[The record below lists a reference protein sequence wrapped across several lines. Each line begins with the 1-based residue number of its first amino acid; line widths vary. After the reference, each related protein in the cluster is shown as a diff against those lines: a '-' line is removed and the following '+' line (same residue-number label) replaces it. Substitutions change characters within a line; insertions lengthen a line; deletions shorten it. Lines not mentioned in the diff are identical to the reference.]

1 MLVNPEELEK
11 SYTENKEN
19 VSEALRKRREAE
31 KYRNFKQLVN
41 AFYGKEESLQE
52 ESIKLE
58 DTANIKIEPK
68 IIYNSFYKTL
78 KVEFKIGD
86 KQLYKLKDLPEF
98 YERMLK
104 KEEYRY
110 GAKLSFVHDEQNF
123 SEESIPLLKFILKY
137 SEIIKYA
144 NEAINPYGDGLASK
158 RISDRIENELL
169 LYENEINEFKS

>member
-11 SYTENKEN
+11 SYKENKEN

-68 IIYNSFYKTL
+68 ILYNSFYKTL

-86 KQLYKLKDLPEF
+86 KQLYKLKDLTEF
-98 YERMLK
+98 
-104 KEEYRY
+104 
-110 GAKLSFVHDEQNF
+110 
-123 SEESIPLLKFILKY
+123 FI
-137 SEIIKYA
+137 
-144 NEAINPYGDGLASK
+144 DV
-158 RISDRIENELL
+158 
-169 LYENEINEFKS
+169 EFKPFQKKMVRGIVVKDCAKMPNSFLRRKTRITDSLRYFSSISPFSMPSLR